1 MKSAFEQNIRVKGS
15 PSGGAVEQSET
26 EGDHAAGKAKSD
38 TAPKNYQTRVADANG
53 IFSGKVFGTDESL
66 AAFGESYRNAVEKGT
81 KNDIIPPEKL
91 YSVLNRGRVSD
102 SCC

>member
-1 MKSAFEQNIRVKGS
+1 MLPQSHKAP

-26 EGDHAAGKAKSD
+26 EGDNASGKTQAD
-38 TAPKNYQTRVADANG
+38 TALKDYQTRVADANG

-66 AAFGESYRNAVEKGT
+66 AAFGESYRNAVEKDT
-81 KNDIIPPEKL
+81 KNDIIPSEKL